1 MGNCQARAEKGEL
14 NFCDCIDEHA
24 KCGTDTHEID
34 INITGLLKDFDEG
47 LDCDINGRH
56 KWIHKTL
63 NCPTTHE
70 KKKGTL
76 GLCQY
81 GKTNRDKYYSV
92 FNKYCKSPNIEGFKE
107 GNTPPP
113 YIKHTE
119 NALTKQIDSIQD
131 KLDNNVEKCIH
142 QTIPLI
148 DKYNNQLLQ
157 TRSQYRQS
165 ENCNDY
171 KIDNNNC
178 SGLDSEKCA
187 LKKENIVRQCNEKV
201 QCIQRQLNPI
211 VNGYQNIN
219 NNINHNIDNNNLNN
233 IMYLLLIIFLIYIFK
248 KNIKKKLIKNVILLI
263 IILLIF
269 IFSYININY
278 V

>member
-1 MGNCQARAEKGEL
+1 
-14 NFCDCIDEHA
+14 
-24 KCGTDTHEID
+24 
-34 INITGLLKDFDEG
+34 
-47 LDCDINGRH
+47 
-56 KWIHKTL
+56 
-63 NCPTTHE
+63 
-70 KKKGTL
+70 
-76 GLCQY
+76 
-81 GKTNRDKYYSV
+81 
-92 FNKYCKSPNIEGFKE
+92 
-107 GNTPPP
+107 
-113 YIKHTE
+113 
-119 NALTKQIDSIQD
+119 
-131 KLDNNVEKCIH
+131 
-142 QTIPLI
+142 LI
-148 DKYNNQLLQ
+148 DKYNNQLVQ
-157 TRSQYRQS
+157 TRSLYRQS

-178 SGLDSEKCA
+178 SGLDDDECS

-248 KNIKKKLIKNVILLI
+248 KNIKKKLIKNLLLLL

>member
-1 MGNCQARAEKGEL
+1 MGNCQERAAKGEID
-14 NFCDCIDEHA
+14 FCDCIDEHA
-24 KCGTDTHEID
+24 KCGPETNQ
-34 INITGLLKDFDEG
+34 INMNLSEFS
-47 LDCDINGRH
+47 DCDINGTH

-63 NCPTTHE
+63 NCPTTRE
-70 KKKGTL
+70 KKMGAL
-76 GLCQY
+76 GICGMKQQ
-81 GKTNRDKYYSV
+81 KRDETYDYIADKCG
-92 FNKYCKSPNIEGFKE
+92 FQNIEGFKE
-107 GNTPPP
+107 GNTPP
-113 YIKHTE
+113 YIEDTE
-119 NALTKQIDSIQD
+119 NALIDQIDSIND

-148 DKYNNQLLQ
+148 DKYNNQLVQ
-157 TRSQYRQS
+157 TRSLYRQS

-178 SGLDSEKCA
+178 SGLDDDECS

-201 QCIQRQLNPI
+201 QCIQRQLDPI

-248 KNIKKKLIKNVILLI
+248 KNIKKKLIKNLLLLL